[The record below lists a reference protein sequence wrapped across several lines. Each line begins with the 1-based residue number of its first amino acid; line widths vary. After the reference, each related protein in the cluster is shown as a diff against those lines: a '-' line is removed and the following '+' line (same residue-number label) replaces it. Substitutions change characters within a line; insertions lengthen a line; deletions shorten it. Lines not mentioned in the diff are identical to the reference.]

1 MRAVSAFAKVGIFSL
16 VLGALGAVGAYLWYP
31 DWVPPAAAVQAHRQ
45 DTLYLWLLGM
55 SSVIFSI
62 VVCFLGYSMWKF
74 RARPGDMSDG
84 APIHGH
90 TGLEIIWTV
99 IPIVIVLAFAVAATV
114 VLNRNEALKRG
125 HMVVNVTARQFD
137 WSFTYPKRGHLHTNI
152 LALPLGRQVEFRLH
166 SPPTDVIHSF
176 KIPAFRVGEDVV
188 PGTPTTVDATP
199 TRLGTYTI
207 VCAELCGIGHSQ
219 MRSVVIV
226 MKPAAWNRW
235 IAAQKKLAKAPP
247 PSSGGG
253 GTANA
258 AATFTSA
265 GCAGCHT
272 FTPAGSTG
280 TIGPNLDN
288 LTADAAKYGG
298 GQTAAQYVRESI
310 VDPGKVV
317 VSGYSNGIMPATFG
331 TSLTSAQID
340 ALVSYLLKG
349 GGG

>member
-1 MRAVSAFAKVGIFSL
+1 VRKHPLAQMLAIGVVASLIGIAIVLNIDWFPKSA
-16 VLGALGAVGAYLWYP
+16 
-31 DWVPPAAAVQAHRQ
+31 DTAAPKI
-45 DTLYLWLLGM
+45 DTLYDVLLIC
-55 SSVIFSI
+55 SVPVFVLVMTVAIYS
-62 VVCFLGYSMWKF
+62 VVKF
-74 RARPGDMSDG
+74 RAKPGDMSDG

-99 IPIVIVLAFAVAATV
+99 IPIVIVLAFAVAATI
-114 VLNRNEALKRG
+114 VLNRNESLHKG
-125 HMVVNVTARQFD
+125 HMVVNVTGRQFD

-219 MRSVVIV
+219 MRSIAVV
-226 MKPAAWNRW
+226 MKPGDWNRW
-235 IAAQKKLAKAPP
+235 IAEQKKRAKAPP

-253 GTANA
+253 GASDA

-265 GCAGCHT
+265 GCSGCHT
-272 FTPAGSTG
+272 FKPAGSTG

-298 GQTAAQYVRESI
+298 G
-310 VDPGKVV
+310 
-317 VSGYSNGIMPATFG
+317 
-331 TSLTSAQID
+331 
-340 ALVSYLLKG
+340 
-349 GGG
+349 

>member
-1 MRAVSAFAKVGIFSL
+1 MAV
-16 VLGALGAVGAYLWYP
+16 VLGALGSLAVWLTPSWFP
-31 DWVPPAAAVQAHRQ
+31 VQAATEAGRQ
-45 DTLYLWLLGM
+45 DTLYFWLLVM
-55 SSVIFSI
+55 SSFIFFLVI
-62 VVCFLGYSMWKF
+62 VFLVYSMVRF
-74 RARPGDMSDG
+74 RARPGDESDG
-84 APIHGH
+84 EPIHGH

-114 VLNRNEALKRG
+114 VLNRNEALKKG